1 MKYNIVGAKI
11 MPTTKVIRHANSKE
25 DAGEINLLKIP
36 LTPITLPFT
45 NIKIKAANPISVPP
59 KKDIS
64 GVNAS
69 QFIVIFNLLF
79 QIWGLLKMYFH
90 YPQMVAC
97 FLPSYLLV
105 LKAL

>member
-1 MKYNIVGAKI
+1 
-11 MPTTKVIRHANSKE
+11 MPTIKVIPHPDSKE
-25 DAGEINLLKIP
+25 DPGEINLFKIL

-69 QFIVIFNLLF
+69 QFMSSLT
-79 QIWGLLKMYFH
+79 
-90 YPQMVAC
+90 
-97 FLPSYLLV
+97 SYSRYRDF
-105 LKAL
+105 